1 NGRRRSRGGRRWR
14 PGPRPACGQLSKN
27 AGGCCRG
34 PGSRWRLQM
43 PDMTIDVAGQI
54 TPPRLSSE
62 ALADYKRL
70 LNDPKLAEERP
81 ELHAML
87 KASVENALA
96 VTGQQLEPRDP
107 RSPARQHFDRALA
120 MEPNPEL
127 VAMCRRDS
135 KGTEPPDPEQT
146 ATALA
151 GIGLTRKDALDLA
164 QHAVE
169 QSKQLAGVKVE
180 NLPAITLAVLAKFG
194 A

>member
-1 NGRRRSRGGRRWR
+1 
-14 PGPRPACGQLSKN
+14 
-27 AGGCCRG
+27 
-34 PGSRWRLQM
+34 
-43 PDMTIDVAGQI
+43 MTEFDLADQI

-70 LNDPKLAEERP
+70 LSDPTLAEERP

-107 RSPARQHFDRALA
+107 RSPAQQYFDRAFA
-120 MEPNPEL
+120 IEPNPEL
-127 VAMCRRDS
+127 VAMCHRDG

-146 ATALA
+146 GTALA
-151 GIGLTRKDALDLA
+151 GIGMTHKDALDLA

-169 QSKQLAGVKVE
+169 QSRQLSGVKVQ
-180 NLPAITLAVLAKFG
+180 NLPAITLAVLARFG
-194 A
+194 AHLRQYQPKRPS

>member
-1 NGRRRSRGGRRWR
+1 
-14 PGPRPACGQLSKN
+14 PPACGQPLTN
-27 AGGCCRG
+27 AGRCCRR
-34 PGSRWRLQM
+34 PRSRRRSPM
-43 PDMTIDVAGQI
+43 PDMPIDVAGQI
-54 TPPRLSSE
+54 TPPRLSDT

-96 VTGQQLEPRDP
+96 VTGQQLEPSDP
-107 RSPARQHFDRALA
+107 RSPAQQYFDRAFA

-127 VAMCRRDS
+127 VAMCRRDG

-151 GIGLTRKDALDLA
+151 AIGMTRKDALELA

-169 QSKQLAGVKVE
+169 QSRQLAGVKVE